1 MFSLPTAAPEY
12 EPRQFDVANPNALT
26 TILSTPR
33 ASPAP
38 TTPSIAD
45 EKTNLS
51 SENSHHKFPVHG
63 EVVPA
68 PESINSDLNFLSGP
82 TASLESGVMLTS
94 LDTASGAGD
103 DDTDD
108 DQARLRLKRKLQRN
122 RTSFTNEQIDNLEKE
137 FERTHYPDVFARER
151 LANKINLPEARI
163 QVSSHFPVTIKDS
176 FLNVFFSSSS
186 FRSGSRIAG
195 PNGVARRSCATRTPP
210 WEVRMRSVERAAAAA
225 AKAFTRKTRPSCRQF
240 IPELVTTTPEA
251 RVQRIRRWWTRRT
264 TIHLDIWRMPRR

>member
-1 MFSLPTAAPEY
+1 MP
-12 EPRQFDVANPNALT
+12 NPSALT

-38 TTPSIAD
+38 TTPSMAD

-51 SENSHHKFPVHG
+51 SDNSHHKFPLPPG
-63 EVVPA
+63 SAEVGPTNIVN
-68 PESINSDLNFLSGP
+68 ETDLNFLGGP
-82 TASLESGVMLTS
+82 NATTLESNALLTS
-94 LDTASGAGD
+94 LETASGAGD

-163 QVSSHFPVTIKDS
+163 QVCPLGDGNSIGNRLFI
-176 FLNVFFSSSS
+176 VFFF
-186 FRSGSRIAG
+186 FRCGS
-195 PNGVARRSCATRTPP
+195 PTVVPSGVARRSCGTRTLVWATRRPP
-210 WEVRMRSVERAAAAA
+210 AARA
-225 AKAFTRKTRPSCRQF
+225 FMRKTRPSCRPF
-240 IPELVTTTPEA
+240 IRALVTTATTREVRA
-251 RVQRIRRWWTRRT
+251 QRT
-264 TIHLDIWRMPRR
+264 LP

>member
-1 MFSLPTAAPEY
+1 MGSDYDRP
-12 EPRQFDVANPNALT
+12 FDVTNPSALT

-51 SENSHHKFPVHG
+51 SDNSHHKFPVPG
-63 EVVPA
+63 DVPA
-68 PESINSDLNFLSGP
+68 ANLGADSITSDLNFLGGP
-82 TASLESGVMLTS
+82 NATALDGNVMLTS
-94 LDTASGAGD
+94 LDSASGAGD

-163 QVSSHFPVTIKDS
+163 QVCK
-176 FLNVFFSSSS
+176 
-186 FRSGSRIAG
+186 
-195 PNGVARRSCATRTPP
+195 
-210 WEVRMRSVERAAAAA
+210 
-225 AKAFTRKTRPSCRQF
+225 
-240 IPELVTTTPEA
+240 
-251 RVQRIRRWWTRRT
+251 
-264 TIHLDIWRMPRR
+264 